1 MRSRQCARR
10 IQSRTDDKKGH
21 VVSVRD
27 AGVDEEGAD
36 GHRTYPGV
44 VKSREVCS
52 KSVRPCNSKPRDVRV
67 LVAIRLV
74 VTYA

>member
-1 MRSRQCARR
+1 
-10 IQSRTDDKKGH
+10 
-21 VVSVRD
+21 VSVRD

-52 KSVRPCNSKPRDVRV
+52 KSVPKTTRV
-67 LVAIRLV
+67 TQNH
-74 VTYA
+74 VTYASLWQSDLL

>member
-1 MRSRQCARR
+1 M
-10 IQSRTDDKKGH
+10 
-21 VVSVRD
+21 SVRD